1 MPKPDAPPCPRC
13 GSPMMRSGKA
23 QSGRQRW
30 RCQSRVNG
38 EAVMCY
44 QTTDPDAPPRKQNFT
59 AADIKPKFDLP
70 IKGAKSLVITWA
82 QNATPVQKPVL
93 ASLLRFCEVNNAAL
107 VVIPGRYKNPTS
119 RWSKSQENA
128 EYWAPELTPYLM
140 NQRRVIN
147 DNLLLAADLKIQPT
161 KQSPLSGKEALA
173 GGRSAIIGH
182 PKAQMRAIATPQH
195 AMPMVL
201 RTTGAVTVKN
211 YTDTD
216 TGKGAESH
224 HRYGAIV
231 VEGIGR
237 SRYHMRR
244 ISCMADG
251 RFIDLDKL
259 YMPEGVEPAPPY
271 EALICGDAHYRF
283 ADPAV
288 VKATF
293 GNGGNT
299 GNAGKGGS
307 MAERLNPKRIIFHD
321 LMDAY
326 AVNPHH
332 QGNPFIALAK
342 ERAGFNVLEKEVR
355 ETIAWAESM
364 IGDREAFIVPSNH
377 DDMVSR
383 YVMRT
388 DWRQDLPNAEFYLET
403 ALHMARSAR
412 MEANGAA
419 YLDPFQYWVER
430 LRTAP
435 HLKCLPRGR
444 SMQVKGWELG
454 MHGDNGPNGARGTVK
469 NLSRIGTKVVSG
481 HGHSPAEE
489 EGHLRVGTMTFL
501 KLEYN
506 AGPGSWLNT
515 HGAIDALGKPHL
527 FTVLDGEWCA

>member
-1 MPKPDAPPCPRC
+1 MPKADAPPCPRC
-13 GSPMMRSGKA
+13 GKPMMRSSKA

-38 EAVMCY
+38 VPVMCY
-44 QTTDPDAPPRKQNFT
+44 QTTDPTKPPRDQKQNSSDTNPVFSQ
-59 AADIKPKFDLP
+59 DV
-70 IKGAKSLVITWA
+70 KGAKTLVITWA

-93 ASLLRFCEVNNAAL
+93 ASLLRYCEANNAIL
-107 VVIPGRYKNPTS
+107 IVIPGRYKNPTS
-119 RWSKSQENA
+119 RWTTSQENA
-128 EYWAPELTPYLM
+128 EHWAPELTPYLM

-147 DNLLLAADLKIQPT
+147 DNLLLAADIKIQPT
-161 KQSPLSGKEALA
+161 RQSPLSGKEALA

-182 PKAQMRAIATPQH
+182 PKAQMRAVATPQH
-195 AMPMVL
+195 ALPMVL
-201 RTTGAVTVKN
+201 RTTGAVTLKN

-224 HRYGAIV
+224 HRYGALV

-251 RFIDLDKL
+251 RFIDLDRL
-259 YMPEGVEPAPPY
+259 YTPEGIEDAPPY

-293 GNGGNT
+293 GAGG
-299 GNAGKGGS
+299 
-307 MAERLNPKRIIFHD
+307 MAEVLDPKKIIFHD

-332 QGNPFIALAK
+332 AGNPFVALAK
-342 ERAGFNVLEKEVR
+342 ERAGFNVLEDEVA
-355 ETIAWAESM
+355 ETIAWAESLV
-364 IGDREAFIVPSNH
+364 GDREAWIIPSNH

-412 MEANGAA
+412 MEENGAA
-419 YLDPFQYWVER
+419 YLDPFQFWVER
-430 LRTAP
+430 LRSKP
-435 HLKCLPRGR
+435 NLKCLPRGR

-454 MHGDNGPNGARGTVK
+454 MHGDQGPNGARGSVK

-489 EGHLRVGTMTFL
+489 EGHLRVGTMTYL

-527 FTVLDGEWCA
+527 FTVMGGEWRARAKG